1 MRLIDMRIRAP
12 ALILFALAACGP
24 SRDDP
29 VSSAKAFVKLARGVK
44 CKETWP
50 FYTKASQQVLEA
62 RSKKDTKMSPAY
74 AEMFA
79 PGNLECT
86 GRFAHYLP
94 RTVREV
100 SRRGDTATLAAI
112 MRTGTLFALIPFM
125 SSPRKDSP
133 AEMTMV
139 LEDGVWKV
147 SIPPPPENPHRHLVE
162 FGKYTVDWPRNR
174 PTSRGG
180 FQVDGVMDAT
190 PEDVEAVVLDF
201 ENWPKWVP
209 FLVES
214 RVLSQHDSKRIQ
226 RIYGRYQF
234 PGDSASAD
242 YVLKLHNSLRTTDR
256 DFKGFGAAWMIAKDD
271 TLPVRRDVTR
281 LTSLSAEFSFRVEQR
296 VTGPIG
302 VSVRYSYSGLPGE
315 WPPALAAK
323 IFAPEMA
330 AEIMASLEREAQ
342 RRAKN

>member
-1 MRLIDMRIRAP
+1 VRILTG

-29 VSSAKAFVKLARGVK
+29 VSSAKAFVKLARGAK

-50 FYTKASQQVLEA
+50 FYTRASQQVLEA
-62 RSKKDTKMSPAY
+62 RSKKDIKMSPGY

-100 SRRGDTATLAAI
+100 SRRGDTAMIAAI
-112 MRTGTLFALIPFM
+112 MRTGTLFAIIPFM
-125 SSPRKDSP
+125 SSPRQDSP
-133 AEMTMV
+133 AELTMV

-147 SIPPPPENPHRHLVE
+147 SIPPPPENPNRHLVE
-162 FGKYTVDWPRNR
+162 FGNYTVDWPRRR

-180 FQVDGVMDAT
+180 FQVYGLMDAT
-190 PEDVEAVVLDF
+190 PEAVEAVVLDF
-201 ENWPKWVP
+201 ENWSKWVP

-214 RVLSQHDSKRIQ
+214 RALTPSDDKRIH
-226 RIYGRYQF
+226 RVYGRYQF
-234 PGDSASAD
+234 PGDAASVD
-242 YVLKLHNSLRTTDR
+242 YVLKLHNSMRTTDH
-256 DFKGFGAAWMIAKDD
+256 DFKGFAAAWMIAKDD
-271 TLPVRRDVTR
+271 TLPARRGVTR
-281 LTSLSAEFSFRVEQR
+281 LTSWTAEFSFRVEQR

-302 VSVRYSYSGLPGE
+302 VSVRYSYSGLPDE

-323 IFAPEMA
+323 VFAPEMA
-330 AEIMASLEREAQ
+330 AEIMASLERDAQ
-342 RRAKN
+342 RRAAAR